1 MEENNERIKN
11 GREDMKNRKTPKRY
25 GFMGKTGEEKKEMKK
40 MRRRR
45 RQGRK
50 RKNRVTKKGKF

>member
-11 GREDMKNRKTPKRY
+11 GREEMKNRKTPKRY
-25 GFMGKTGEEKKEMKK
+25 GFMGKTEEKKEMKK